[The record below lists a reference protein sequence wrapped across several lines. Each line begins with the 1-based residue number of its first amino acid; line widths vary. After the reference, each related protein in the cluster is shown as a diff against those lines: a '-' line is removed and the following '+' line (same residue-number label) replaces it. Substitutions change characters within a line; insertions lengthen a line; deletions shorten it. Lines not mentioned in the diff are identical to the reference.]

1 MLVKDFVAAGRRV
14 LTSLY
19 SEDEARAIVSRL
31 CEEILGLAPY
41 AHIIEP
47 SLAVP
52 SEREA
57 RLFHDLQRLCGGV
70 PLQYVL
76 GFEEFCGFRFNV
88 NPSVLIP
95 RPETEELCRLV
106 ISRAA
111 ECGVQARRSAARRIA
126 DLCSGSGCIA
136 WTLALM
142 LPGTEVVGADIS
154 DGALK
159 TAAEQPLAEE
169 AGRRGAKVPTFVKYD
184 VLQGDAGDMPEALRG
199 EFDLIVSNPPY
210 VRESERKSMSDNV
223 LEHEPGLALF
233 VPDDNPLIFY
243 KAIAKFAK
251 TRLRDGG
258 YCFVEINEALGDST
272 AAIFSAAGFSRI
284 KIQKDFR
291 AKIRFISFQR

>member
-1 MLVKDFVAAGRRV
+1 MLVRDFVAASRRV

-19 SEDEARAIVSRL
+19 PEDEARAIVARL

-47 SLAVP
+47 GLTV
-52 SEREA
+52 EGEQEA

-106 ISRAA
+106 VSRAA
-111 ECGVQARRSAARRIA
+111 ECGVRAGRIA

-136 WTLALM
+136 WSLALM
-142 LPGTEVVGADIS
+142 LPGTDVVGADIS

-159 TAAEQPLAEE
+159 TAAEQLLSRE
-169 AGRRGAKVPTFVKYD
+169 AGRRGAKVPIFVKYD
-184 VLQGDAGDMPEALRG
+184 LLQGPAGDMPEALQG

-210 VRESERKSMSDNV
+210 VRESERKLMSDNV

-243 KAIAKFAK
+243 KAIAEFAK

-258 YCFVEINEALGDST
+258 YCFVEINESLGDPT

-291 AKIRFISFQR
+291 AKIRFISCRR